1 MPLRVI
7 FRRLLCESIVVFSLL
22 SCKDERICVVK
33 PHSPVDTDP
42 VKTTCYADLG
52 AIISLTKVNDGFVA
66 SFHRDT
72 LLFGWL
78 DKEMRLRQRFCRRG
92 NGPGEMVA
100 PVYCG
105 QYSVCDGNAVI
116 SVLDRPKST
125 LYSYQITE
133 EEVKMCPESVTF
145 SRDQEGLRKV
155 FHVNGG
161 WLILS
166 DDTTQGVYISSED
179 GQEIKPVEIPD
190 RKPSYL
196 IPGVYQTSSTIRPDS
211 SIVALAY
218 YLLPRIDLIGADG
231 TCRKSLIATTSFP
244 VALPCRVCRYPP
256 QQPPSL
262 PPPALVSAP
271 LRNPACW
278 WFPKVSPSPKTLTPT
293 RLPSLGAVA
302 ISPSESPPEWV
313 MSMSTARSMS
323 LTSCS
328 PSTTSSAMRA
338 TPSSI
343 KNTPT

>member
-1 MPLRVI
+1 MKKAVSMPLRVI

-231 TCRKSLIATTSFP
+231 TCRKVIYFDKRRR
-244 VALPCRVCRYPP
+244 ALQLKNDQEDYFIDICCNNDRIYALAARDDASCT
-256 QQPPSL
+256 
-262 PPPALVSAP
+262 LVS
-271 LRNPACW
+271 LDWMGNV
-278 WFPKVSPSPKTLTPT
+278 VSNQLIKRAYSICLDGNNLLALSDDGTGLM
-293 RLPSLGAVA
+293 V
-302 ISPSESPPEWV
+302 
-313 MSMSTARSMS
+313 
-323 LTSCS
+323 SCY
-328 PSTTSSAMRA
+328 R
-338 TPSSI
+338 I
-343 KNTPT
+343 